1 LSIFFLPIL
10 TAENKL
16 RCVAGNH
23 HIAVIL
29 IAIFLFKTLTIYI
42 NSRIMI
48 KRVVASIA
56 LSSLLLFSCN
66 KKKEEKEEAAVYPVT
81 SPIVMDT
88 VIDKEY
94 VAQIR
99 SVKNI
104 EVRAQEKGFLERIFV
119 DEGQFVRQGQTL
131 FRIMPKLYQAELL
144 KAQAEVAQA
153 TIELKNASTLASN
166 NIVSKNERAMAKAKL
181 DAANAEAKLA
191 QIHLSFTDIKAP
203 FSGIIDRIPLKLG
216 SLVDEGDLLTSLSD
230 NNDIYTYF
238 NVSEPEYLNYQRNIA
253 SRGSNQVDLVMANG
267 DVFPQKGEIQTIEG
281 EFDSETGNIAFRAK
295 FPNPDKLLRNGE
307 TGKVRMT
314 LPLKNALIIPQ
325 KATYEIQDQKYVFV
339 VDKNGVAKS
348 KNIKVAYELP
358 DVYVVASGISTGDRI
373 LLEGV
378 QKVKDDQKVQIKAQ
392 DPKKVL
398 QSLKLKAE

>member
-1 LSIFFLPIL
+1 
-10 TAENKL
+10 
-16 RCVAGNH
+16 
-23 HIAVIL
+23 
-29 IAIFLFKTLTIYI
+29 
-42 NSRIMI
+42 M

-56 LSSLLLFSCN
+56 LSSLLLFTGCN
-66 KKKEEKEEAAVYPVT
+66 KKKEEKEEATVYPVT
-81 SPIVMDT
+81 SPVVMDT
-88 VIDKEY
+88 VIDKEF

-104 EVRAQEKGFLERIFV
+104 EVRAQEKGFLEKIYV
-119 DEGQFVRQGQTL
+119 DEGQYVHQGQVL
-131 FRIMPKLYQAELL
+131 FQIMPKLYQAELL

-153 TIELKNASTLASN
+153 TIELKNASTLANN
-166 NIVSKNERAMAKAKL
+166 NIVSKNERLMAKAKL
-181 DAANAEAKLA
+181 DAANAEVNLA
-191 QIHLSFTDIKAP
+191 QTHLSFTNIKAP
-203 FSGIIDRIPLKLG
+203 FSGIIDRLPLKLG

-238 NVSEPEYLNYQRNIA
+238 NVSEPEYLNYQRNVA
-253 SRGSNQVDLVMANG
+253 SRGSNQVALVMANG
-267 DVFPQKGEIQTIEG
+267 DVFPQKGEVQTIEG

-339 VDKNGVAKS
+339 IDKNGVAKS
-348 KNIKVAYELP
+348 RNIKVAYELP
-358 DVYVVASGISTGDRI
+358 DVYVVASGLATGDQI

-378 QKVKDDQKVQIKAQ
+378 QKVKDDQKVQVKAQ

>member
-1 LSIFFLPIL
+1 
-10 TAENKL
+10 
-16 RCVAGNH
+16 
-23 HIAVIL
+23 
-29 IAIFLFKTLTIYI
+29 
-42 NSRIMI
+42 M

-81 SPIVMDT
+81 SPIAMDT

-94 VAQIR
+94 VAQIQ

-104 EVRAQEKGFLERIFV
+104 EIRAQEKGFLEKIYV
-119 DEGQFVRQGQTL
+119 DEGQFVHQGQTL
-131 FRIMPKLYQAELL
+131 FRIMPQLYQAELM
-144 KAQAEVAQA
+144 KAKAEVEQA
-153 TIELKNASTLASN
+153 SIELKNASTLASN

-203 FSGIIDRIPLKLG
+203 FSGIINRIPRKLG
-216 SLVDEGDLLTSLSD
+216 SLIDEGDLLTSLSD
-230 NNDIYTYF
+230 NSNMYSYF
-238 NVSEPEYLNYQRNIA
+238 NVSEPEYLSYQMHA
-253 SRGSNQVDLVMANG
+253 ADRGSNEVSLLMANG
-267 DVFPQKGEIQTIEG
+267 ELLPEKGQIQTIEG
-281 EFDSETGNIAFRAK
+281 EFDNETGNIAFRAK
-295 FPNPDKLLRNGE
+295 FPNPNKLLRNGE

-314 LPLKNALIIPQ
+314 LPLRNALIIPQ

-339 VDKNGVAKS
+339 IGKDGVARS

-358 DVYVVASGISTGDRI
+358 DVYVIGSGLAKNDKI

-378 QKVKDDQKVQIKAQ
+378 QKVKDDQKVQTKFQ

-398 QSLKLKAE
+398 NSLKLKAE

>member
-1 LSIFFLPIL
+1 
-10 TAENKL
+10 
-16 RCVAGNH
+16 
-23 HIAVIL
+23 
-29 IAIFLFKTLTIYI
+29 
-42 NSRIMI
+42 MI

-66 KKKEEKEEAAVYPVT
+66 KKKEEKEEVSVYPVT
-81 SPIVMDT
+81 TPVVMDT
-88 VIDKEY
+88 VIDKEF

-104 EVRAQEKGFLERIFV
+104 EVRAQEKGFLEKIYV
-119 DEGQFVRQGQTL
+119 DEGQYVHQGQVL
-131 FRIMPKLYQAELL
+131 FQIMPKLYQAELL

-153 TIELKNASTLASN
+153 TIELKNASTLANN
-166 NIVSKNERAMAKAKL
+166 NIVSKNERSMAKAKL
-181 DAANAEAKLA
+181 DAANAEANLA
-191 QIHLSFTDIKAP
+191 QTHLSFTNIKAP
-203 FSGIIDRIPLKLG
+203 FSGIIDRLPLKLG

-238 NVSEPEYLNYQRNIA
+238 NVSEPEYLNYQMHTA
-253 SRGSNQVDLVMANG
+253 DRGSNQVALVMANG
-267 DVFPQKGEIQTIEG
+267 DVFPQKGEVQTIEG
-281 EFDSETGNIAFRAK
+281 QFDNETGNIAFRAK
-295 FPNPDKLLRNGE
+295 FPNPNKLLRNGE

-314 LPLKNALIIPQ
+314 LPLKNAMIIPQ

-339 VDKNGVAKS
+339 VGKDGVARS

-358 DVYVVASGISTGDRI
+358 DVYVVSSGLSKGDQI

-378 QKVKDDQKVQIKAQ
+378 QKVKDDQKVQTKAQ

>member
-1 LSIFFLPIL
+1 
-10 TAENKL
+10 
-16 RCVAGNH
+16 
-23 HIAVIL
+23 
-29 IAIFLFKTLTIYI
+29 
-42 NSRIMI
+42 MM
-48 KRVVASIA
+48 KRVVAGIA
-56 LSSLLLFSCN
+56 LSSLMLLSCN
-66 KKKEEKEEAAVYPVT
+66 RKKEEKEEVSVYPVT
-81 SPIVMDT
+81 SPLVMDT

-94 VAQIR
+94 VAQIQ

-104 EVRAQEKGFLERIFV
+104 EVRAQEKGFLEKIFV
-119 DEGQFVRQGQTL
+119 DEGQFVHQGQTL

-166 NIVSKNERAMAKAKL
+166 NIVSKNERLMAKAKL

-203 FSGIIDRIPLKLG
+203 FSGIINRIPLKLG
-216 SLVDEGDLLTSLSD
+216 SLIDEGDLLTSLSD
-230 NNDIYTYF
+230 NTNMYSYF
-238 NVSEPEYLNYQRNIA
+238 NVSEPEYLSYQMHA
-253 SRGSNQVDLVMANG
+253 ADRGSSEVSLVMANG
-267 DVFPQKGEIQTIEG
+267 EVLPEKGQIQTIEG
-281 EFDSETGNIAFRAK
+281 EFDNETGNIAFRAK
-295 FPNPDKLLRNGE
+295 FPNPNKLLRNGE

-339 VDKNGVAKS
+339 IDKNGVARS

-358 DVYVVASGISTGDRI
+358 DVYVIASGLSTGDKI

-378 QKVKDDQKVQIKAQ
+378 QKVKDDQNVQTKFQ

>member
-1 LSIFFLPIL
+1 
-10 TAENKL
+10 
-16 RCVAGNH
+16 
-23 HIAVIL
+23 
-29 IAIFLFKTLTIYI
+29 
-42 NSRIMI
+42 MI

-56 LSSLLLFSCN
+56 LSSLLLFTACN

-81 SPIVMDT
+81 TPVVMDT

-104 EVRAQEKGFLERIFV
+104 EVRAQEKGFLEKIYV
-119 DEGQFVRQGQTL
+119 DEGQYVHQGQTL
-131 FRIMPKLYQAELL
+131 FRIMPQLYQAELL

-166 NIVSKNERAMAKAKL
+166 NIVSKNERAMAKSKL

-203 FSGIIDRIPLKLG
+203 FSGIINRLPLRLG

-230 NNDIYTYF
+230 NTNMYTYF
-238 NVSEPEYLNYQRNIA
+238 NVSEPEYLNYQRNVA
-253 SRGSNQVDLVMANG
+253 SRGSNQVGLLMANG
-267 DVFPQKGEIQTIEG
+267 DLFPQQGEVETITG

-314 LPLKNALIIPQ
+314 LPLRNALIIPQ

-358 DVYVVASGISTGDRI
+358 DVYVVASGLAAGDKI

-378 QKVKDDQKVQIKAQ
+378 QKVKDDQKVQTKAQ

>member
-1 LSIFFLPIL
+1 
-10 TAENKL
+10 
-16 RCVAGNH
+16 
-23 HIAVIL
+23 
-29 IAIFLFKTLTIYI
+29 
-42 NSRIMI
+42 MM

-56 LSSLLLFSCN
+56 LSSLLLFTSCN
-66 KKKEEKEEAAVYPVT
+66 KKKEEKEEATIYPVT
-81 SPIVMDT
+81 SPVVMDT

-104 EVRAQEKGFLERIFV
+104 EVRAQEKGFLEKIFV
-119 DEGQFVRQGQTL
+119 DEGQFVHQGQTL

-230 NNDIYTYF
+230 NNDVYTYF
-238 NVSEPEYLNYQRNIA
+238 NVSEPEYLNYQRNVA
-253 SRGSNQVDLVMANG
+253 SRGSNQVALVMANG
-267 DVFPQKGEIQTIEG
+267 DVFPQKGEVQTIEG

-295 FPNPDKLLRNGE
+295 FPNPAKLLRNGE

-348 KNIKVAYELP
+348 RNIKIAYELP
-358 DVYVVASGISTGDRI
+358 DVYVVGSGLATGDRI

-378 QKVKDDQKVQIKAQ
+378 QKVKDDQKVQVKAQ

>member
-1 LSIFFLPIL
+1 MF
-10 TAENKL
+10 
-16 RCVAGNH
+16 AGNH
-23 HIAVIL
+23 HNRLIS

-42 NSRIMI
+42 NSNIMI
-48 KRVVASIA
+48 KRVVAGIA
-56 LSSLLLFSCN
+56 LSSIFLFTGCN
-66 KKKEEKEEAAVYPVT
+66 KKTEEKEEATVYPVT
-81 SPIVMDT
+81 SPVVMDT
-88 VIDKEY
+88 VIDKEF

-104 EVRAQEKGFLERIFV
+104 EVRAQEKGFLEKIFV

-203 FSGIIDRIPLKLG
+203 FSGIIDRLPLKLG

-238 NVSEPEYLNYQRNIA
+238 NVSEPEYLNYQRNVA
-253 SRGSNQVDLVMANG
+253 SRGSNQVALVMANG
-267 DVFPQKGEIQTIEG
+267 DIFPQKGQVQTIEG
-281 EFDSETGNIAFRAK
+281 QFDSETGNIAFRAK

-314 LPLKNALIIPQ
+314 LPLKNAMLIPQ
-325 KATYEIQDQKYVFV
+325 KATYEIQDQKYVFI
-339 VDKNGVAKS
+339 VDKNGVVKS
-348 KNIKVAYELP
+348 RNIKIAYELP
-358 DVYVVASGISTGDRI
+358 DLYVVSSGLSTGDKI

-378 QKVKDDQKVQIKAQ
+378 QKVKDDQKVQVKAQ

>member
-1 LSIFFLPIL
+1 
-10 TAENKL
+10 
-16 RCVAGNH
+16 
-23 HIAVIL
+23 
-29 IAIFLFKTLTIYI
+29 
-42 NSRIMI
+42 MI

-56 LSSLLLFSCN
+56 LSSILLFTGCN

-81 SPIVMDT
+81 SPVVMDT

-104 EVRAQEKGFLERIFV
+104 EVRAQEKGFLEKIFV

-153 TIELKNASTLASN
+153 TIELKNASTLANN

-238 NVSEPEYLNYQRNIA
+238 NVSEPEYLNYQRNVA
-253 SRGSNQVDLVMANG
+253 SRGSNMVDLVMANG
-267 DVFPQKGEIQTIEG
+267 DVFPQKGQVQTIEG

-348 KNIKVAYELP
+348 KNIKIAYELP
-358 DVYVVASGISTGDRI
+358 DVYVVASGLSTGDKI

-378 QKVKDDQKVQIKAQ
+378 QKVKDDQKVQTKVQ